1 MIQIIKNAE
10 NLLFWYPY
18 HCQLCMAQ
26 FDELPEVTN
35 EDGAYKICSEYTKN
49 VEDNQADKLLTS

>member
-18 HCQLCMAQ
+18 NCQLCMGK
-26 FDELPEVTN
+26 FDELPEATS
-35 EDGAYKICSEYTKN
+35 EDGEHKVRFGYTKN
-49 VEDNQADKLLTS
+49 VEDNQASKLLTS